1 MKVLILNQIP
11 EVNNKYTFSLAR
23 GLKRANVDVRICGIE
38 SDDVSAYSD
47 VEYLRLFGAYSKE
60 SNLLKKVKIYKNSWD
75 RIIEYCIN
83 EKIEIVH
90 VQWYIFSPLDWYY
103 HQKIRKN
110 GIKVITTIHDLL
122 PFDRKVYDYYFHKKI
137 YSHSDKVISQAK
149 MNIDELVEKY
159 NVERNKIVYIPHGH
173 YMEYAETATKEESLE
188 HLSLPK
194 SRPIVLFF
202 GQIKKVKG
210 VDVLIEAIGKV
221 KKKYPNIFCVI
232 AGKVWKDDFSIYE
245 NMIDEL
251 NLSDCI
257 RTDIK
262 FIPDND
268 IKYYFNAADIVALPY
283 RQIYQSGVVLLG
295 AAYEKPIVATTE
307 GEFLNV
313 IKNGETGLLVESGNS
328 TEFAN
333 ALIKLLDDRVLA
345 TKLGQACK
353 EDLSRRLNWTNI
365 AMNVAREY
373 ESVLKTENNIRKHSF
388 KEN

>member
-1 MKVLILNQIP
+1 MKVLLLNQIP

-23 GLKRANVDVRICGIE
+23 GLKQANVDVRVCGIE
-38 SDDVSAYSD
+38 SDGVSAYSD
-47 VEYLRLFGAYSKE
+47 VEYLRLFGAYSKQ
-60 SNLLKKVKIYKNSWD
+60 SNPFKKIRIYKNSWD
-75 RIIEYCIN
+75 RIVKYCIN

-90 VQWYIFSPLDWYY
+90 VQWYIFSPLDWHY
-103 HQKIRKN
+103 HQKLRKN

-122 PFDRKVYDYYFHKKI
+122 PFDRKFYDYYYHKKI

-173 YMEYAETATKEESLE
+173 YMEYAETATKDESLE
-188 HLSLPK
+188 RLSLPDD
-194 SRPIVLFF
+194 RPIILFF

-210 VDVLIEAIGKV
+210 VDVLIESIAKV
-221 KKKYPNIFCVI
+221 KKKFPNIFCVI
-232 AGKVWKDDFSIYE
+232 AGKVWKDDFSFYQ
-245 NMIDEL
+245 NMIDNL

-262 FIPDND
+262 FIPDDD

-295 AAYEKPIVATTE
+295 AAYEKPVVATTE

-333 ALIKLLDDRVLA
+333 ALIKYLESPDLA
-345 TKLGQACK
+345 TQMGKACK
-353 EDLSRRLNWTNI
+353 ADLNDRLSWTNI
-365 AMNVAREY
+365 AKSISDVY
-373 ESVLKTENNIRKHSF
+373 ESTING
-388 KEN
+388 